1 MGATG
6 ALRFARLATEAV
18 VALVPQVDLR
28 DFEYAGRADFTPERK
43 ARRVSAIPNL
53 DPNPNPHPNPNPN
66 PNPNQDAAQQYGPS
80 LLRPLRPGTLVLD
93 ACAAPGGKLRA
104 LLRHQPLVRSLGG
117 GLGLGL
123 WCACSRWTRA

>member
-1 MGATG
+1 MLLHARPRDVG
-6 ALRFARLATEAV
+6 ALPGMARQTV
-18 VALVPQVDLR
+18 HV
-28 DFEYAGRADFTPERK
+28 
-43 ARRVSAIPNL
+43 
-53 DPNPNPHPNPNPN
+53 
-66 PNPNQDAAQQYGPS
+66 QDAAQQYGPS

-123 WCACSRWTRA
+123 WCACSRWTSA

>member
-1 MGATG
+1 MLLHARPRDVG
-6 ALRFARLATEAV
+6 ALPGIARQTV
-18 VALVPQVDLR
+18 HVQV
-28 DFEYAGRADFTPERK
+28 RAN
-43 ARRVSAIPNL
+43 PNPH
-53 DPNPNPHPNPNPN
+53 PNPNPNPNPDPDPNPNPN

-117 GLGLGL
+117 GLGFGL
-123 WCACSRWTRA
+123 WCACSRRKRA